1 MRRKEMQEAI
11 RLKNSRLIQ
20 QTRRINLLEDKVAEL
35 RKKYFQ
41 LKYADVMLN

>member
-11 RLKNSRLIQ
+11 RLKNSRLIR
-20 QTRRINLLEDKVAEL
+20 QTQRINLLENKMADL